1 MGGFFL
7 VGPNYVFRTKLE
19 EDDEECLCPPFSR
32 LIDED
37 LENKLIQKSEKIL
50 DINDFS
56 LHLRLAF
63 VEEDGDN
70 EGMHYEIL
78 DRKDFTRDVEY
89 IERQDRWFERS
100 LLD

>member
-7 VGPNYVFRTKLE
+7 VGPNHVFRSKLE
-19 EDDEECLCPPFSR
+19 DDDEECLCPPFSR
-32 LIDED
+32 MIDED

-50 DINDFS
+50 DLDDFS

-63 VEEDGDN
+63 EQGDGGN
-70 EGMHYEIL
+70 EGMLYDIL
-78 DRKDFTRDVEY
+78 ERKDFAEDIKY
-89 IERQDRWFERS
+89 LERQDRWFERS